1 MTLESEILPDL
12 TLATLSGQV
21 DTLSATELETKLA
34 ELADQSPRALLVD
47 CADLTYINSAG
58 LRVFLI
64 VAKKMETAGGH
75 CGFCGLNSNVR
86 LVFETIGFDRIL
98 KLYDNRAIALEQMA
112 PPQAQAA

>member
-1 MTLESEILPDL
+1 MNLESETLPDI
-12 TLATLSGQV
+12 TIAKLSGQV
-21 DTLSATELETKLA
+21 DTLNSTELEAKLV
-34 ELADQSPRALLVD
+34 ELADKSPRALLVD

-64 VAKKMETAGGH
+64 VAKKLETTGGL
-75 CGFCGLNSNVR
+75 CAFSGLTPNVR

-98 KLYDNRAIALEQMA
+98 KLYENRAVALEQMA

>member
-12 TLATLSGQV
+12 TLAKLSGQV
-21 DTLSATELETKLA
+21 DTLTAAELEMKLGDLA
-34 ELADQSPRALLVD
+34 EVTKRALLVD
-47 CADLTYINSAG
+47 CSDLTYINSAG

-64 VAKKMETAGGH
+64 VAKKMETAGGL
-75 CGFCGLNSNVR
+75 CAFCSLTPNVR

-98 KLYDNRAIALEQMA
+98 KLYENRAVALEQIA